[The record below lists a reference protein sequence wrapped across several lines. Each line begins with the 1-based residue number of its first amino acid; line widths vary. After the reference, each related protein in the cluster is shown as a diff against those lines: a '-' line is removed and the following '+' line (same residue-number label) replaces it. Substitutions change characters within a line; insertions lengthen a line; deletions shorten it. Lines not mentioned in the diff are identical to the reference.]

1 MYIRLPVWKFVVIE
15 LSRAMK
21 GANDVEK
28 DQFENF
34 TRAGREF
41 EKGRGDLSKH
51 KSYTY
56 KLLLISFQ
64 EVEDNH

>member
-41 EKGRGDLSKH
+41 EKGRGGGLEQ
-51 KSYTY
+51 TQ
-56 KLLLISFQ
+56 KLYLQTVIDIISRS
-64 EVEDNH
+64 